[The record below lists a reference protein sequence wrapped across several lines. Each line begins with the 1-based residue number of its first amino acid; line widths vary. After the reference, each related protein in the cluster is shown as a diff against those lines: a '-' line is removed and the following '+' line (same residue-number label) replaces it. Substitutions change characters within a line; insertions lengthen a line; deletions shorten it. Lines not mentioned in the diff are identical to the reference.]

1 MISYHYLK
9 VFLTNYKLQLASSF
23 TSGVGVILK
32 HMENTGISGKVW
44 LSLGVTFFK
53 VVENTEI
60 IGWLKNERQKQLGW
74 PPFQ

>member
-1 MISYHYLK
+1 
-9 VFLTNYKLQLASSF
+9 
-23 TSGVGVILK
+23 
-32 HMENTGISGKVW
+32 MENTGISGKVW

-60 IGWLKNERQKQLGW
+60 IVWLQNEQQKQLGW